1 LANITKQTQNA
12 HKRLCTMELAS
23 IYQTTAKNTCEEKM
37 VCSRQKTFHYSWAD
51 SGRPLNKEILTYQ
64 WYNTYVILELSMDV
78 WFSVES

>member
-1 LANITKQTQNA
+1 
-12 HKRLCTMELAS
+12 MELAS

-64 WYNTYVILELSMDV
+64 WYNTYVIQELSMDV